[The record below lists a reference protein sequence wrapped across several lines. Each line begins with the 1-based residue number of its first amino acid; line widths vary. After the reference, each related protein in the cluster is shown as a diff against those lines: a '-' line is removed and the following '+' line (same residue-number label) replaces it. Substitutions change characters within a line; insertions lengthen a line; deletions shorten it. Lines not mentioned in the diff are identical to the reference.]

1 MLNSIIATIAALL
14 WLSAYTLFFI
24 GDVARWWAL
33 RDHRQAMSEIERLRA
48 VRAYAAWVH
57 NIPPA
62 PPRPDRAPVL
72 VPVPERPPVR
82 GPIVHFPGHRIAEG

>member
-33 RDHRQAMSEIERLRA
+33 RHHRQAMSEIERLRA
-48 VRAYAAWVH
+48 VRAYATWVR
-57 NIPPA
+57 NMPPA
-62 PPRPDRAPVL
+62 PPRPGRGPVL
-72 VPVPERPPVR
+72 VALPERPPVR
-82 GPIVHFPGHRIAEG
+82 GTIVPFPGRRIADR